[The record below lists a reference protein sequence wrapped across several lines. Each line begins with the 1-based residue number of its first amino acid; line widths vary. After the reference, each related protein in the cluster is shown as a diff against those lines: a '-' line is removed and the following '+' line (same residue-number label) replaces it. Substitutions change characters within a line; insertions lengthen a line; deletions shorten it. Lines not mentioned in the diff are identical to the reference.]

1 MSAQQRQLIL
11 CCDGTNNNITGRA
24 NDTSVVKLCEMLSLH
39 DDAAQTLFYDPGVG
53 NPGELPGATTWDQW
67 VRRGER
73 IAGLAFGRGVY
84 ENMAEGYL
92 FLMRHYQPGDQIF
105 IFGFSRGAFTAR
117 SVAGMVNMF
126 GILQPHM
133 EAMLPSLLHTYFSK
147 AGSANAE
154 RDKIAVQARTLFAAR
169 QSREVPVHF
178 VGVWDTVASVGM
190 FPFGARFTAKP
201 TLEGKRF
208 VHVRQAL
215 ALDELRAQFRPRLYL
230 GDNGHHTC
238 ADRSTGSLQQL
249 WFRGSHCDVGGG
261 YPCKTAGLADTPMA
275 WLVSEAVKQGLR
287 LTCDGQLLNS
297 EAAVL
302 SALAKHEL
310 ATHGELSIHSELHA
324 NPLWAVTGMEL
335 RKTDRVLLD
344 DGTSPPIRPN
354 EHASVGAWKPQFP
367 EGTVWAKP
375 RPKRPVI
382 ICIGA
387 AVLLLL
393 LTGFLLGGQW
403 DVRVANDANLSF
415 ARWQLLWFTA
425 SFTVDEPLGMVQPG
439 WALAVDFVLI
449 AIYAYVLSWLAVR
462 AFAKCAGSR
471 RAHSPTP
478 AWLHP
483 LGWSLTLAVFAD
495 ITENVASI
503 VCLAL
508 LHYEHVWVATLFAAV
523 MTVASACKWIGLGG
537 TLTLIAIGL
546 LPAKVEVDKLP
557 QQRPA

>member
-39 DDAAQTLFYDPGVG
+39 DDADQTLFYDPGVG
-53 NPGELPGATTWDQW
+53 NPGELPGATTWDQL

-92 FLMRHYQPGDQIF
+92 FLMHHYQPGDQIF

-147 AGSANAE
+147 AGSAHAE

-230 GDNGHHTC
+230 GDNGNHTC
-238 ADRSTGSLQQL
+238 ADSSTGSLQQL

-275 WLVSEAVKQGLR
+275 WLISEAVKQGLR
-287 LTCDGQLLNS
+287 LTCDGQSLNS

-310 ATHGELSIHSELHA
+310 AAQGELSIHSVLHA

-344 DGTSPPIRPN
+344 DHTSPAIKPE
-354 EHASVGAWKPQFP
+354 EHASVGAWQPQFP
-367 EGTVWAKP
+367 KGTVWAKP
-375 RPKRPVI
+375 RPKAPVVI
-382 ICIGA
+382 GIGA
-387 AVLLLL
+387 LMLLLL
-393 LTGFLLGGQW
+393 LTGFLLSGQW
-403 DVRVANDANLSF
+403 DVRAANDANLGF
-415 ARWQLLWFTA
+415 VRWQLLWFLSA
-425 SFTVDEPLGMVQPG
+425 LPVGAPDGMAQPG
-439 WALAVDFVLI
+439 WALAVDFLLI
-449 AIYAYVLSWLAVR
+449 AAYAYVLSWFAVR
-462 AFAKCAGSR
+462 AFARCAGPR

-495 ITENVASI
+495 IAENLASI
-503 VCLAL
+503 LCLAL
-508 LHYEHVWVATLFAAV
+508 LRYEHVWFATFFAVV
-523 MTVASACKWIGLGG
+523 MTVSSACKWVGLAG
-537 TLTLIAIGL
+537 TLTLIIIGF
-546 LPAKVEVDKLP
+546 LPARVEVDKS
-557 QQRPA
+557 